1 MSGNPLDDI
10 LNQLASMSDC
20 RTCGMLYDGDVDGD
34 YCSCCKKD
42 HNERVLREVTLDT
55 ARVDY
60 SETFETERENSS
72 FVGVTSR
79 GKSGKKSV
87 KFVKK
92 AKRAPA
98 TVAAEAVMNEFE
110 AALLA
115 DGFVVGENRDGTA
128 VKYCRYMCM
137 LFDNGIFSTRADFFK
152 AGARARAHDFYRS
165 KAEQKA
171 LENDGKTTAKK
182 LYRNFANG
190 FDKYVLL
197 CSDMNIDS
205 EIPVV
210 EKPVEEDVADTAWVD
225 DLLNIDSEI
234 PVVEKPVEEDVADTA
249 WVDDLLNEL
258 GIELCE

>member
-1 MSGNPLDDI
+1 MSGNPLEDI
-10 LNQLASMSDC
+10 LNHWASMSDC
-20 RTCGMLYDGDVDGD
+20 RNCGMLYDADVDGD
-34 YCSCCKKD
+34 VCSCCKKA
-42 HNERVLREVTLDT
+42 HNERALREVTLDT

-60 SETFETERENSS
+60 SETNGSFFDTASENSS

-79 GKSGKKSV
+79 GKSG

-110 AALLA
+110 NALIA
-115 DGFVVGENRDGTA
+115 DGFAIGVNGDGTA
-128 VKYCRYMCM
+128 MKYSRYMRM

-152 AGARARAHDFYRS
+152 AGARARAQKFYRS

-171 LENDGKTTAKK
+171 LENGGKTTAKK

-197 CSDMNIDS
+197 CADMNIDS

-210 EKPVEEDVADTAWVD
+210 EKPVEEDVT
-225 DLLNIDSEI
+225 
-234 PVVEKPVEEDVADTA
+234 DTA